1 MQSIGD
7 FAESLILSEVKS
19 VQSGE
24 AKPPLMSGNKPS
36 PDVPDISR
44 VEVPKSFMN
53 QVLGE
58 SVEEEFVE
66 PQEEVI
72 EVEETHPDY
81 ITEETASELI
91 TLLRD
96 VKAMLSEMTATGM
109 IGVSFG
115 KSTYKKPTGRDK
127 LKGKLERIRARRN
140 K

>member
-1 MQSIGD
+1 MQSVGD
-7 FAESLILSEVKS
+7 FAESLILSEVRS

-24 AKPPLMSGNKPS
+24 AKPPIMSGNKPS

-44 VEVPKSFMN
+44 VAVPKSFMS
-53 QVLGE
+53 QILGE

-72 EVEETHPDY
+72 EVEETHPNY

-96 VKAMLSEMTATGM
+96 VKAMFSEMTSTGM
-109 IGVSFG
+109 IGVHFG
-115 KSTYKKPTGRDK
+115 KSTYKKPTGKDK
-127 LKGKLERIRARRN
+127 LKSKLEKIRSRR